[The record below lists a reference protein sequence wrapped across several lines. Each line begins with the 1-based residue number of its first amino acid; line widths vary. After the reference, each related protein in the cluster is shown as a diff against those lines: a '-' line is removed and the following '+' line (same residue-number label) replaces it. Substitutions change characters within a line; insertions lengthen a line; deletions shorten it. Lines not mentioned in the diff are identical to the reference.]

1 MSDYGFFKSD
11 STAELLDKPTEKSLA
26 RSLEW
31 TSFFEEALFPRAML
45 YGILEELRRGHGEG
59 DESPYR
65 RPTTLEIAKNAF
77 LADEFRDDVAN
88 FHGGRSPASHGFNER
103 G

>member
-11 STAELLDKPTEKSLA
+11 STAELLDKSTKSLA

-45 YGILEELRRGHGEG
+45 YGILEELRWALV
-59 DESPYR
+59 SFAMAVSSA
-65 RPTTLEIAKNAF
+65 PTTLEIAKNAF

-88 FHGGRSPASHGFNER
+88 FHGGRSPASHGFNKR